1 MVLSGSDIGHTIV
14 QIARSHTAGA
24 PGATGAPV
32 GCVEPSEGAEPTPDQ
47 ARAGAFEADGDRWAS
62 RACCASLANAVG
74 LAMASSDRLL
84 RSSVTPAFFSPLM
97 SVPYV
102 SPCSRAAALMRT
114 THSRRK
120 SRFLRRRPTK
130 AYLSAVST
138 DSFAARYSLL
148 LLA

>member
-1 MVLSGSDIGHTIV
+1 MSGSDMGHTII
-14 QIARSHTAGA
+14 QIRHDDTSGA
-24 PGATGAPV
+24 PEMPSAPAD
-32 GCVEPSEGAEPTPDQ
+32 GVERRRGLRPTPGQ
-47 ARAGAFEADGDRWAS
+47 ARAGAFEAGFAS
-62 RACCASLANAVG
+62 RACWASLANAAG

-84 RSSVTPAFFSPLM
+84 RSSVTPAFLSPLM
-97 SVPYV
+97 NVPYV
-102 SPCSRAAALMRT
+102 RPCSRAAALMRT